1 LERAPRRTVVLVTLT
16 VSGLAERVGLTA
28 DTVRY
33 YDRLGLL
40 PKPPRSDAGYRL
52 FDEGTA
58 RRLRFIKGA
67 QRVGLRLREISE
79 LLRAMDE
86 GECPCPETEALLRQR
101 MAEIDAEM
109 AGLAEVRAELA
120 HLVDEAP
127 SCSQVPGDLWCERE
141 FVERG

>member
-1 LERAPRRTVVLVTLT
+1 MVLT
-16 VSGLAERVGLTA
+16 VSHVAEQAGLTA

-40 PKPPRSDAGYRL
+40 PQPARSDAGYRL

-67 QRVGLRLREISE
+67 QRVGLRLREIGD

-101 MAEIDAEM
+101 MAEIDAEV
-109 AGLAEVRAELA
+109 ARLAEVRAELA
-120 HLVDEAP
+120 RLVDNAP
-127 SCSQVPGDLWCERE
+127 GCRVPGELWCERE
-141 FVERG
+141 FVEGT